1 MNWIINPIGISIQDE
16 ANMTQI
22 KTPIKIS
29 ILVIVVIILLFS
41 WKLSAMS
48 NDALN
53 SQSNEQ
59 YRRWGVLVNSAHMT
73 EKKNYEQIVKIRDD
87 YMHSPYHKD
96 LTTAFYLNDGT
107 WLRTILADSSVTWGE
122 NNDTPLGGNA
132 FAQPLPERL
141 KLTYYEM
148 MADKYYQLDIALPT
162 DKIRTLFETPDEGW
176 QDSYFE
182 GEVWPP
188 QAFDS
193 RDINIAVAPE
203 GWVILFVVGSHGNR
217 YEIGS
222 WQAQEIDAN
231 YDADAFFDDDSI
243 PIEELQNEKY
253 KAEVRQKFLTEFKQN
268 NPELFRRWQSGEWQI
283 TSDWYKRLQTKYP
296 WNLSVIVDGGGWD
309 GEYDA
314 TYANTERYEILS
326 DHIELDKQ
334 SLKSVPIQ
342 IDTWLTNQA
351 GKRYYASI
359 GLLPIPKFKTNG
371 AYAPY
376 YQDPNVDRLFNHFEQ
391 LYPKHSLATNDQHT
405 SPDEFA
411 TLKLYFSKDLIL
423 QDVYLQKGNQKL
435 PIDGAYHYY
444 LAPVPEGGK
453 YSYKDVNAYFLT
465 EPKVEDLSDPLFVDM
480 D

>member
-1 MNWIINPIGISIQDE
+1 
-16 ANMTQI
+16 MTQI
-22 KTPIKIS
+22 KIPLKILL
-29 ILVIVVIILLFS
+29 LVIVVIILLFS
-41 WKLSAMS
+41 WKLSAMN
-48 NDALN
+48 NDISN

-73 EKKNYEQIVKIRDD
+73 EKKNYEQTVKIRDD
-87 YMHSPYHKD
+87 YIHSPYHKD
-96 LTTAFYLNDGT
+96 LTTALYLNDGT
-107 WLRTILADSSVTWGE
+107 WLRTIISDSSSTWGDST
-122 NNDTPLGGNA
+122 DTPLGGNA

-148 MADKYYQLDIALPT
+148 MEDKYYQLDTALPT

-222 WQAQEIDAN
+222 WQAKEIDAN
-231 YDADAFFDDDSI
+231 YDADAFFTDASI
-243 PIEELQNEKY
+243 PIEELQKEKY
-253 KAEVRQKFLTEFKQN
+253 KAEVRQKFLAEFKQN
-268 NPELFRRWQSGEWQI
+268 NTELFKRWQSGEWKI

-296 WNLSVIVDGGGWD
+296 WNLSVTVDEGSWD
-309 GEYDA
+309 SEYDA
-314 TYANTERYEILS
+314 TYANTERYEILL
-326 DHIELDKQ
+326 DQIELDKKT
-334 SLKSVPIQ
+334 LKSVPIQ

-359 GLLPIPKFKTNG
+359 TLFPIPKWKANG

-376 YQDPNVDRLFNHFEQ
+376 YQDPNVDHFFKKFEK
-391 LYPKHSLATNDQHT
+391 LYPQRSLATNEHT
-405 SPDEFA
+405 ASPEEFA
-411 TLKLYFSKDLIL
+411 TLKLHFNTDLIL
-423 QDVYLQKGNQKL
+423 QEVYLQKGDQKL

-444 LAPVPEGGK
+444 LAPVPKGGK
-453 YSYKDVNAYFLT
+453 YSYKDVETVFLT
-465 EPKVEDLSDPLFVDM
+465 EPKMKDLSDSLFVDIN
-480 D
+480 